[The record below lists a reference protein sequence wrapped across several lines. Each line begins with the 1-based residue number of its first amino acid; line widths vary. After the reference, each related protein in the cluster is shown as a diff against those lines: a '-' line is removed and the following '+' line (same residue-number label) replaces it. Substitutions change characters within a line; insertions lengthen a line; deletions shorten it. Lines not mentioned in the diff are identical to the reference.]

1 MKATRKVS
9 VKKRRAAF
17 VESTVSRW
25 NRPDPV
31 SKRCSDLMEQMR
43 TFLENVDT
51 VSLTEYARL
60 LYVKNAAKNPD
71 IAKEFVAIS
80 SNVTLIAFL
89 EKYENNLDTPL
100 DLEALEAAFKQGLI
114 SQSTF
119 EEMRGWLKEG
129 QQ

>member
-1 MKATRKVS
+1 MKATRKG
-9 VKKRRAAF
+9 KKRRAAF
-17 VESTVSRW
+17 VNNEVSRW
-25 NRPDPV
+25 NRPDPIL
-31 SKRCSDLMEQMR
+31 KRCSDLMETMR